1 MLGDAC
7 LLSEP
12 EGSVPVRAGNMFM
25 LCLDEHVAWQDSLSV
40 AFVVPSI
47 GKPYFTDE
55 ETEASLLISAHSCS
69 PSA

>member
-1 MLGDAC
+1 MLVLGDAC

-25 LCLDEHVAWQDSLSV
+25 LCLDKHVAWQDSLSV

-47 GKPYFTDE
+47 EKPLFYR
-55 ETEASLLISAHSCS
+55 
-69 PSA
+69 